1 MASPFRCPRSPRC
14 PLLIFAPDPLL
25 LSPLLILGAR
35 ARQQGGPQR
44 PRARGSARGARRLRP
59 CAARPIR
66 VRGAAGDAGG
76 SQAPHRSLRLVVSPS
91 IQGPRAGR
99 RDDGMTAR
107 AESAAP
113 SLPRIPLP
121 PTRPPARPRALPPP
135 LAPCVSLHP
144 SPPLIFPPC
153 RGLAGAAWRALAAG
167 RCARV
172 FRCHQALSPGAP
184 VCPNLAPPPGAAAR
198 GSSGRA
204 PRPRNKHRTANISM
218 ASWNLLGRAPRPALA
233 HYGGRGGCTGSTR
246 ECTSTLPV

>member
-59 CAARPIR
+59 CAARPIG

-91 IQGPRAGR
+91 LQGPRAGR

-113 SLPRIPLP
+113 SLPRDPL
-121 PTRPPARPRALPPP
+121 PPARPPSRPPSPSRPLCLPPP
-135 LAPCVSLHP
+135 LPPSYLPSLSRTRGCRLAGPRGRALREGLPVPSGPFARRSRMPKPRPP
-144 SPPLIFPPC
+144 SP
-153 RGLAGAAWRALAAG
+153 GG
-167 RCARV
+167 
-172 FRCHQALSPGAP
+172 
-184 VCPNLAPPPGAAAR
+184 AAR

-233 HYGGRGGCTGSTR
+233 HCGGRGGCTG
-246 ECTSTLPV
+246 TSTLPV

>member
-113 SLPRIPLP
+113 SLAYRS
-121 PTRPPARPRALPPP
+121 RPPARPPALAPSPPSRPLCLPPP
-135 LAPCVSLHP
+135 LPPSYLPSL
-144 SPPLIFPPC
+144 SRTRGC
-153 RGLAGAAWRALAAG
+153 RSAGPRGRALREG
-167 RCARV
+167 LPVPSGPFAR
-172 FRCHQALSPGAP
+172 RSRMPKP
-184 VCPNLAPPPGAAAR
+184 RPPPGSRSARLLWQSPPPAKQAQNCKHFYGFLESSWQGPPPSARALR
-198 GSSGRA
+198 GSWGLY
-204 PRPRNKHRTANISM
+204 
-218 ASWNLLGRAPRPALA
+218 W
-233 HYGGRGGCTGSTR
+233 
-246 ECTSTLPV
+246 